1 MNPVFQS
8 HLFKLI
14 LPDDL
19 KTGPPLS
26 AWMRFFFYRCILFAR
41 PSPGSPVSA
50 QPVIMATPHHPSPL
64 PSGLGK
70 ALALVPGGGG
80 PAQPFHLIQS
90 SSQPALT
97 MVRVV
102 TSAALSSNL
111 PNGYISTACTTI
123 PGQQGAVE
131 GSSESFFRAIL
142 FSNQNPM
149 QIHLYPWNEIS
160 TCIII

>member
-1 MNPVFQS
+1 MY
-8 HLFKLI
+8 LFCSS
-14 LPDDL
+14 
-19 KTGPPLS
+19 LS
-26 AWMRFFFYRCILFAR
+26 
-41 PSPGSPVSA
+41 GSPVSA

-123 PGQQGAVE
+123 PGQQGAAE
-131 GSSESFFRAIL
+131 GSSESYFRAIL
-142 FSNQNPM
+142 FST
-149 QIHLYPWNEIS
+149 QILCKYIFCTNGCEIS
-160 TCIII
+160 ICIIISNQ